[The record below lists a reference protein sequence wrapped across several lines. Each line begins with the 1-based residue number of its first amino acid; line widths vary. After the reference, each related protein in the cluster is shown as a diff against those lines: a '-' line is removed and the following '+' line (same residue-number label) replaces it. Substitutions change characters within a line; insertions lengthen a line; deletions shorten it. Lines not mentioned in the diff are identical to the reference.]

1 MLRCALSPSQD
12 SFGQRFAGEHV
23 MPIETGNDENEA
35 SSAEA
40 EEAALFGSWQIDQRT
55 GRFSWSDE
63 VFRIFGV
70 DPQTFTPSYEAVLA
84 RAHPEDRARL
94 GKAYAD
100 AVAALAGEKSDD
112 VLSIEHRIL
121 LDDGSIKFVHERGR
135 MIYDEKGHAVRSIG
149 IVLDVT
155 GQKKLENELRDA
167 KAAFVEAQSVAQV
180 GSWQWNI
187 QNGHVAW
194 SDECFRILGLDPASF
209 APSFDAYLARVHP
222 DDRDTLVSSH
232 KRSLEDRIPCTLD
245 QRIIRDDGTL
255 RFVQQRWKNF
265 YSSDGKPLRSSG
277 SIQDITERKNAENA
291 LRHRTRS
298 FRRDD

>member
-1 MLRCALSPSQD
+1 
-12 SFGQRFAGEHV
+12 

-55 GRFSWSDE
+55 GRFNWSDE

-100 AVAALAGEKSDD
+100 AVAALAGEKSDE
-112 VLSIEHRIL
+112 VLSIEHRIV

-135 MIYDEKGHAVRSIG
+135 MVYDEKGHPVRSIG

-167 KAAFVEAQSVAQV
+167 KAAFIEAQSVAQV

-187 QNGHVAW
+187 QNGHVTW
-194 SDECFRILGLDPASF
+194 SDECFRILGLDPATF

-222 DDRDTLVSSH
+222 DDRDTLVSNHQAVIGEIASPVLWTSASFVTTA
-232 KRSLEDRIPCTLD
+232 RSASSSRDGRIFTAVTASRCA
-245 QRIIRDDGTL
+245 QVARSRTL
-255 RFVQQRWKNF
+255 R
-265 YSSDGKPLRSSG
+265 
-277 SIQDITERKNAENA
+277 NA
-291 LRHRTRS
+291 RMQKMH
-298 FRRDD
+298 